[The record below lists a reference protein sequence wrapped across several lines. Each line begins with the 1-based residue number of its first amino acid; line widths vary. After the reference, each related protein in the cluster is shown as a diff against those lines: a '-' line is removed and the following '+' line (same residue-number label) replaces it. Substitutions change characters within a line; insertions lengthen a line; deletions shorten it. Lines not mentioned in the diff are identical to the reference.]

1 MLKLVYW
8 IGHPTKLKK
17 LLKMLPDNFIK
28 KLALTCF
35 AVLSCTLCFAQYQG
49 PQSDFWS
56 RVRYG
61 GGLGLGFGN
70 NSFTIAV
77 SPSAIYQVSNQ
88 FATGLALNF
97 NYSEF
102 DESKFR
108 AIGGSIVSFYN
119 PIPAAQLSAEFE
131 QTYVNRED
139 IILGQRFE
147 DKFWVPALYL
157 GLGVGSR
164 NVMVGLRYDV
174 LFNSDKSIYANA
186 WSPFVRVYF

>member
-1 MLKLVYW
+1 
-8 IGHPTKLKK
+8 
-17 LLKMLPDNFIK
+17 MLPDNSIK

>member
-1 MLKLVYW
+1 MKALHIIPGKKLV
-8 IGHPTKLKK
+8 LSA
-17 LLKMLPDNFIK
+17 F
-28 KLALTCF
+28 AL
-35 AVLSCTLCFAQYQG
+35 LSCTLCLAQYQA
-49 PQSDFWS
+49 PSDFWS

-77 SPSAIYQVSNQ
+77 SPSAIYLVSDQ

-108 AIGGSIVSFYN
+108 AIGGSIVTFYN
-119 PIPAAQLSAEFE
+119 PIPQAQLSAEFE
-131 QTYVNRED
+131 QNWVNRED
-139 IILGQRFE
+139 VFLGESFE
-147 DKFWVPALYL
+147 EKFWVPALYL

-164 NVMVGLRYDV
+164 NVMVGIRYDV
-174 LFNSDKSIYANA
+174 LFNTDKSLYANA
-186 WSPFVRVYF
+186 LSPFFRVYF

>member
-1 MLKLVYW
+1 MFA
-8 IGHPTKLKK
+8 ITS
-17 LLKMLPDNFIK
+17 F
-28 KLALTCF
+28 ALMCG
-35 AVLSCTLCFAQYQG
+35 TLCFAQYQG

-77 SPSAIYQVSNQ
+77 SPAAIYEVNPQ
-88 FATGLALNF
+88 FATGLSLNF

-108 AIGGSIVSFYN
+108 AIGGSIITLFN

-139 IILGQRFE
+139 VILGQRFE

-174 LFNSDKSIYANA
+174 LFNTDKSIYANA
-186 WSPFVRVYF
+186 WSPFVRVFF